1 MKKMRPNELRVCV
14 HLNIELWRL
23 LVNKA
28 AREQRSMSSVAR
40 LALERAFAEELEAAR
55 EHG

>member
-1 MKKMRPNELRVCV
+1 MRPNELRVCV
-14 HLNIELWRL
+14 HLNIDLWRL